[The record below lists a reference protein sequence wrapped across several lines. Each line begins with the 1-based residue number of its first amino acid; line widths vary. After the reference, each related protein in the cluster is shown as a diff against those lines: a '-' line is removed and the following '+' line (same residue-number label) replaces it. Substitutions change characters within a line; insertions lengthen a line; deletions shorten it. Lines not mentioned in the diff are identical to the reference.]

1 MIILRQSYRW
11 LIATSMSLLCFSC
24 QMDEDVLSPNEN
36 LLGEDIDDLL
46 LLQAY
51 ASDGE
56 LGDWNIVYEETFE
69 SENPFYAYV
78 TKQFSEDHSF
88 KVSSSPSFKGDHVG
102 RFELRKTDAKATRT
116 GKRAE
121 ILVETPTG
129 AENWYS
135 FAVYFPSNGFE
146 KDNDDE
152 VISQWHNAGT
162 PTLSLRVVKDDL
174 IFRVGHDSNL
184 KTSLWDHYDFGSVP
198 KDEWVDFVF
207 HIVHSD
213 NSDGLVEVW
222 RNDDKILTHSGPNKY
237 KGERLPRWKVGIY
250 KDAWDGKTTDTDKRI
265 LYFDNIR
272 IGNEKASYEEMDPK
286 KDNNKG
292 WGPKVPEIESFSLIN
307 TITDKALG
315 VVPNDGIINLKPIG
329 DNRISLRANFEE
341 EFEGSVEFEL
351 EGPKSFTVVRNEAEY
366 CIYGYDK
373 GNYHNGGGTPKG
385 VYTLTATPYIGHNK
399 SGKIGKQVVFN
410 FTIDE
415 LNSGGVIQGGS
426 GDLLENNLINITD
439 DSQDLGETNSG
450 TENNEIDVNPN
461 LVGHWNMDEGN
472 GRTLYDE
479 SGMGNHATIENDSD
493 VSWVNGKLGKALEMN
508 GRTGRY
514 AYVSH
519 NSSLNITE
527 SITISA
533 WIRPSKK
540 ARKQILSKGNVYEF
554 SIFENGKVEFRINRD
569 TNAKDFMIQSVKS
582 YPTDGDTWMHVAAT
596 FDGRNSVIYI
606 NGEKDHSS
614 TYNSTKINSNSTA
627 VQVGAKYGNN
637 RWTGALDDLRLYNTA
652 LSASQIKSIYN

>member
-184 KTSLWDHYDFGSVP
+184 KHHYG
-198 KDEWVDFVF
+198 
-207 HIVHSD
+207 
-213 NSDGLVEVW
+213 
-222 RNDDKILTHSGPNKY
+222 
-237 KGERLPRWKVGIY
+237 
-250 KDAWDGKTTDTDKRI
+250 
-265 LYFDNIR
+265 
-272 IGNEKASYEEMDPK
+272 
-286 KDNNKG
+286 
-292 WGPKVPEIESFSLIN
+292 
-307 TITDKALG
+307 TITILVAF
-315 VVPNDGIINLKPIG
+315 LK
-329 DNRISLRANFEE
+329 
-341 EFEGSVEFEL
+341 
-351 EGPKSFTVVRNEAEY
+351 
-366 CIYGYDK
+366 
-373 GNYHNGGGTPKG
+373 
-385 VYTLTATPYIGHNK
+385 
-399 SGKIGKQVVFN
+399 
-410 FTIDE
+410 
-415 LNSGGVIQGGS
+415 
-426 GDLLENNLINITD
+426 
-439 DSQDLGETNSG
+439 
-450 TENNEIDVNPN
+450 
-461 LVGHWNMDEGN
+461 
-472 GRTLYDE
+472 
-479 SGMGNHATIENDSD
+479 
-493 VSWVNGKLGKALEMN
+493 MN
-508 GRTGRY
+508 G
-514 AYVSH
+514 
-519 NSSLNITE
+519 L
-527 SITISA
+527 
-533 WIRPSKK
+533 
-540 ARKQILSKGNVYEF
+540 ILF
-554 SIFENGKVEFRINRD
+554 FI
-569 TNAKDFMIQSVKS
+569 
-582 YPTDGDTWMHVAAT
+582 
-596 FDGRNSVIYI
+596 
-606 NGEKDHSS
+606 
-614 TYNSTKINSNSTA
+614 
-627 VQVGAKYGNN
+627 
-637 RWTGALDDLRLYNTA
+637 
-652 LSASQIKSIYN
+652 